1 MILYTL
7 IVRSKDGL
15 ALSAS
20 TDFNDE
26 GLRDVKES
34 KKYLKILAKKT
45 YQFPD
50 RCILNTGNHTIFLL
64 TALGVSYL
72 ALTDLAYPTVLGF
85 SFLNELMKEFLGK
98 YLALTVNQARRP
110 YSFIEFNNTIHSARQ
125 RYNKPQSLST
135 RINLSELSEEIRLRP
150 PHTIKL
156 GEVKPLNGFHTINVS
171 KATVGPP
178 LRLEPVSWFG
188 YGITL
193 IAVLLSL
200 IDILRGVAA
209 SNSSFDD
216 FDGPGVAFHSF
227 VFGTEAVVRLLQVII
242 YLDGGKR
249 NLKFMW
255 ISVAVLLLSGAS
267 VYDLR
272 DRWQNGLRLF
282 VTGALV
288 YLTLCRKHE
297 LRLPDY
303 NV

>member
-34 KKYLKILAKKT
+34 KKYLKFLAKKT
-45 YQFPD
+45 LQFPD
-50 RCILNTGNHTIFLL
+50 RCILHTGTHTVYLL

-72 ALTDLAYPTVLGF
+72 ALCDSSYPTVLAL

-98 YLALTVNQARRP
+98 YQAFAVNQARRP
-110 YSFIEFNNTIHSARQ
+110 YTFIDFNNVIHSARQ

-135 RINLSELSEEIRLRP
+135 RINLAELSEEIRLRP
-150 PHTIKL
+150 PHIISL
-156 GEVKPLNGFHTINVS
+156 AEVQPLNGFHSINVS

-178 LRLEPVSWFG
+178 LKLERISWFG
-188 YGITL
+188 SGMIL
-193 IAVLLSL
+193 IAVLLTI
-200 IDILRGVAA
+200 IDVLRAEA
-209 SNSSFDD
+209 SSNYGFDD
-216 FDGPGVAFHSF
+216 LDGPGAAFHSIIF
-227 VFGTEAVVRLLQVII
+227 AIESVVRLFQVAI
-242 YLDGGKR
+242 YLQGSK
-249 NLKFMW
+249 KYHKYMW
-255 ISVAVLLLSGAS
+255 VCLAILILSGLS

-272 DRWQNGLRLF
+272 DRWQNGLRFF

-288 YLTLCRKHE
+288 YLTVQRKHE
-297 LRLPDY
+297 MRLPDY

>member
-1 MILYTL
+1 M

-45 YQFPD
+45 FQFPD
-50 RCILNTGNHTIFLL
+50 RCMLSTGNHTIYLL

-72 ALTDLAYPTVLGF
+72 ALSDLSYPTVLGF

-110 YSFIEFNNTIHSARQ
+110 YSFIEFNNIIHSARQ

-135 RINLSELSEEIRLRP
+135 RINLAELSEEIRLRP
-150 PHTIKL
+150 PHIITL
-156 GEVKPLNGFHTINVS
+156 AEVQPLNGFHTINVS
-171 KATVGPP
+171 KASVGPP

-200 IDILRGVAA
+200 IDILRAEAA
-209 SNSSFDD
+209 SNYSFDD
-216 FDGPGVAFHSF
+216 FDGPGVAFHSIIF
-227 VFGTEAVVRLLQVII
+227 AVEAVIRILQVAIFWH
-242 YLDGGKR
+242 GGKR
-249 NLKFMW
+249 YLKYMW
-255 ISVAVLLLSGAS
+255 ISVAVLLLSGVS

-288 YLTLCRKHE
+288 YLTICRKHE